1 MQGNYLIKIVFS
13 FQQNKFIIVFIGGG
27 VNVYLI
33 VGLGNP
39 GREYKHTHHN
49 MGFDVVDKFADSLG
63 VAFDR
68 TDFKGLYV
76 KARYMDNDLIIL
88 KPQTYMNLSGESI
101 IQVLNFY
108 KIPIE
113 NMIVVY
119 DDMDTPLG
127 HIKLK
132 IKGSSGGHNGIKS
145 IIANLGTE
153 EFNRIKVGIGHPE
166 SHNIIDYV
174 LKRPSKEEEPLIY
187 AAQKNAVEAL
197 KVALSDSFNK
207 AMTMYNK

>member
-1 MQGNYLIKIVFS
+1 M
-13 FQQNKFIIVFIGGG
+13 
-27 VNVYLI
+27 YLI

-39 GREYKHTHHN
+39 GREYEHSHHN

-68 TDFKGLYV
+68 SDFKGLYV
-76 KARYMDNDLIIL
+76 KARYMDKDLIIL

-108 KIPIE
+108 KIPVE

-145 IIANLGTE
+145 IIANIGTQ
-153 EFNRIKVGIGHPE
+153 EFNRVKVGIGHPN
-166 SHNIIDYV
+166 SKNIIDYV
-174 LKRPSKEEEPLIY
+174 LKKPSKEEEPLIETY
-187 AAQKNAVEAL
+187 GKEEIERLKREEPELYISLRNNAAFMPSDVITDEKKEEKEF
-197 KVALSDSFNK
+197 KVKKSEVL
-207 AMTMYNK
+207 YND

>member
-1 MQGNYLIKIVFS
+1 MQGNYFIKIVFS

-39 GREYKHTHHN
+39 GREYE
-49 MGFDVVDKFADSLG
+49 
-63 VAFDR
+63 
-68 TDFKGLYV
+68 
-76 KARYMDNDLIIL
+76 

-174 LKRPSKEEEPLIY
+174 LKRPNKEEEPLIY
-187 AAQKNAVEAL
+187 TAQKNAVEAL
-197 KVALSDSFNK
+197 KVALL
-207 AMTMYNK
+207 

>member
-1 MQGNYLIKIVFS
+1 MYESAFCYFWERGEKMT
-13 FQQNKFIIVFIGGG
+13 KM
-27 VNVYLI
+27 I

-39 GREYKHTHHN
+39 GKEYEHTHHN
-49 MGFDVVDKFADSLG
+49 MGFDVVDRFADSLG

-68 TDFKGLYV
+68 NDFKGIYV
-76 KARYMDNDLIIL
+76 KARFMNQDLIIL

-145 IIANLGTE
+145 IIQNIGSE
-153 EFNRIKVGIGHPE
+153 EFKRIKVGIGHPE
-166 SHNIIDYV
+166 SKNIIDYV
-174 LKRPSKEEEPLIY
+174 LKRPAKEEEPLLDS
-187 AAQKNAVEAL
+187 AQKNAVEAI